1 MFLRTLLAAFA
12 VALCLPGW
20 AEVERTAIA
29 GGDGIELFW
38 WPKLPPL
45 DGWDQDQVASLQYG
59 ANVLAPRGKTF
70 ADSESAIYAKALY
83 KPRVPQ
89 MHSLSELIDSNRKD
103 FSENNGGTRVKDA
116 TRLTSANGRPV
127 VCLIVEP
134 TSPGNWEKVC
144 YLEEGDYFLLFTLI
158 AQSRSNFDSSVKAF
172 EALISR
178 YRQ

>member
-1 MFLRTLLAAFA
+1 MFLRTLLAASA
-12 VALCLPGW
+12 IALCLPGR

-45 DGWDQDQVASLQYG
+45 NGWDHDEIASLQYG

-89 MHSLSELIDSNRKD
+89 VKSLSELIDGNRKD
-103 FSENNGGTRVKDA
+103 FSEDHGGTQVKDA
-116 TRLTSANGRPV
+116 ARLASGNGRPV
-127 VCLIVEP
+127 ACLIVEP
-134 TSPGNWEKVC
+134 TSPGNWQKVC
-144 YLEEGDYFLLFTLI
+144 YLEEGDYFLVFTLI
-158 AQSRSNFDSSVKAF
+158 SQSRSNFDSSVKAF